1 MLLSIVKKLAKFTT
15 LLPASIV
22 CASCT
27 PIAANVSSA
36 KPSRSAAMTY
46 LVDPRSGRPLGERGP
61 RALDSQG
68 YGVSSLSRSKLPNVG
83 GPSQSSAIFL
93 ANASVSGRPEF
104 SIAFS

>member
-1 MLLSIVKKLAKFTT
+1 MLLSIVKKLTKFTT

-46 LVDPRSGRPLGERGP
+46 LAAMAGAYPAMCLRRS
-61 RALDSQG
+61 
-68 YGVSSLSRSKLPNVG
+68 YGVSSLSRS
-83 GPSQSSAIFL
+83 
-93 ANASVSGRPEF
+93 
-104 SIAFS
+104 